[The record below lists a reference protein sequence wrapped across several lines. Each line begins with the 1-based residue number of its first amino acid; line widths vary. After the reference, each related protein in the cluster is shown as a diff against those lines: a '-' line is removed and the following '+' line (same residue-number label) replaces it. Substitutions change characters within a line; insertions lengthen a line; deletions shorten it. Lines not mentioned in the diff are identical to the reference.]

1 MWGSGLQPTYSLKGS
16 QPEGEAS
23 TEDSRAQGT
32 ENGAQRHDLSLWI
45 KPHPKPTLCLDF
57 QRCEVMNP
65 PSCASQLE
73 LYLILFR
80 VKSFS
85 TGSLFFVGKG
95 TNNFLHTNVGDWVIC
110 YPLLVSFVCAIVIM
124 TFKIEIHDS
133 NYPLCID
140 VEAYARKNKW
150 FDQGLKLVRLDL
162 HPLSFD
168 TRAYVC
174 LSPHTLYLS
183 LRVEEHVGPQRISA
197 SYLSTRKKL
206 KVRFSPSWL

>member
-1 MWGSGLQPTYSLKGS
+1 MWLTLLFFHRLWPCVMWGSGLQPTYSLKGS

-23 TEDSRAQGT
+23 TENSRAQGT

-73 LYLILFR
+73 LYLILFG

-110 YPLLVSFVCAIVIM
+110 YPLLVSFVCAIFIM

-140 VEAYARKNKW
+140 VEAYARKN
-150 FDQGLKLVRLDL
+150 
-162 HPLSFD
+162 
-168 TRAYVC
+168 
-174 LSPHTLYLS
+174 
-183 LRVEEHVGPQRISA
+183 
-197 SYLSTRKKL
+197 
-206 KVRFSPSWL
+206 